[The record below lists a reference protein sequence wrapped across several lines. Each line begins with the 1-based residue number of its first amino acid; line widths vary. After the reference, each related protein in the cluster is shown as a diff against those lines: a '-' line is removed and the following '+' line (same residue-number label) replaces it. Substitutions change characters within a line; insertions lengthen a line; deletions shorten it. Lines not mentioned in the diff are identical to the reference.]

1 MGSIASGTFA
11 TVVTALAILVA
22 TLFVMPRLGT
32 EFLPQLDEGSLLI
45 SATKDPTISLTRS
58 VAMQDGL
65 ARTVRMSPEVTTVV
79 SRVGRAKIGSDP
91 MGVHQADLFV
101 MRKPRDQ

>member
-1 MGSIASGTFA
+1 MARVLEAGAGLGSIAGGTFA

-22 TLFVMPRLGT
+22 TLFVVPRLGT

-58 VAMQDGL
+58 VAMQDEL
-65 ARTVRMSPEVTTVV
+65 ARTVRMSPDVTTVV
-79 SRVGRAKIGSDP
+79 SRVGRVATRAHEGL
-91 MGVHQADLFV
+91 A
-101 MRKPRDQ
+101 